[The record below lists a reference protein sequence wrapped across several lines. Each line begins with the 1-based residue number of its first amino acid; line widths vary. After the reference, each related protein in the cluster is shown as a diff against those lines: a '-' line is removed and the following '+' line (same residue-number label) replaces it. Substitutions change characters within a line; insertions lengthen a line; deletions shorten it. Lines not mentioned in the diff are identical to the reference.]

1 MIKAKT
7 LLFQFQKRNNLH
19 LRQTMCIRFL
29 FLHETENITSETIKA
44 LTGRI
49 LDNSN
54 QREQSGYKAH
64 KIG

>member
-29 FLHETENITSETIKA
+29 FLHATENITSETTKA

-54 QREQSGYKAH
+54 QREQSEDKAH
-64 KIG
+64 KTG